1 MAFSIYKHRQRG
13 SKLYEIAS
21 IKEIIEL
28 GQFQLAMKKIHEFID
43 NYGND
48 IEVLYLY
55 GKLLRKTGYV
65 EESINNFKKALEV
78 MQEKN
83 TDFYYNATI
92 AELFKVYFINC
103 YYKEAYDILISAP
116 SALKF
121 EHYNDNMPNLSE
133 FKKLLEIR
141 LGFYKEQ
148 GDESVLIQKVLYYDR
163 ERSIDHVKKH
173 LKESGRLDHSIFND
187 VDIDKLFA
195 LVEDSIKES
204 KKMQRFAFNDLYMF
218 EFYRIGQ
225 DNSNKLMVVTN
236 KGTNE
241 IISMYPTQSNI
252 KCQINDNLYRQ
263 VLEEESSK
271 VKKISQID
279 KFNKRYGLK

>member
-1 MAFSIYKHRQRG
+1 MSFSIYKHRQRG
-13 SKLYEIAS
+13 SKLYEITN

-28 GQFQLAMKKIHEFID
+28 GQFQLAMKKIHEFIN

-65 EESINNFKKALEV
+65 EESIKNFKKALEV
-78 MQEKN
+78 MNEKN

-103 YYKEAYDILISAP
+103 YYKEAYDLLVNAP
-116 SALKF
+116 QALKF
-121 EHYNDNMPNLSE
+121 EHYNDNMPDISE

-141 LGFYKEQ
+141 LGIYKEQ
-148 GDESVLIQKVLYYDR
+148 TNESVLIQKVLHYDR
-163 ERSIDHVKKH
+163 AKSIKHVRKH
-173 LKESGRLDHSIFND
+173 LKESGIIDHSIFND
-187 VDIDKLFA
+187 IDVNKLFS
-195 LVEDSIKES
+195 LVEESIKSS
-204 KKMQRFAFNDLYMF
+204 KKMQRFTFNDLYMF

-225 DNSNKLMVVTN
+225 DNSNKLMVITN

-241 IISMYPTQSNI
+241 IISMYPTQSDI
-252 KCQINDNLYRQ
+252 KCQINANLYQ
-263 VLEEESSK
+263 LVLEEEASK